1 MRKKEILRL
10 VADNGLR
17 HDIDSN
23 HERKRKYNFN
33 GIEIFRLIERGI
45 DKNTKTIIS
54 FFLLF
59 LAADIFMLHL
69 TGDNQLIATAVG
81 HLHHA
86 AERLIA
92 SDLGYVFTFGGGGGG
107 KSCNIN

>member
-1 MRKKEILRL
+1 MLRL
-10 VADNGLR
+10 ISDNGLR
-17 HDIDSN
+17 QNDNNGVI
-23 HERKRKYNFN
+23 RKRKYNFN
-33 GIEIFRLIERGI
+33 GIEIFRLIECGI

-59 LAADIFMLHL
+59 LAADIFMLHI
-69 TGDNQLIATAVG
+69 TGDNQVIASAFG

-92 SDLGYVFTFGGGGGG
+92 SDLGHVFTFGGG
-107 KSCNIN
+107 